1 MFVMSNSYNTTF
13 NLALLLKENLT
24 DLIIPN
30 NYFNRIT
37 SLVLSNNTELKRI
50 VIGDDCFKYV
60 RVVELDSLMELE
72 SLVIG
77 KKSFRIDDS
86 KRSDGTCRIVNCP
99 KLKSITVDRDSFDDY
114 NILELKSLPSLH
126 SIDVKYG
133 SYYRIRSFSLTG
145 LID

>member
-1 MFVMSNSYNTTF
+1 MEWVVGQGEYNKFGVNSVSISNH
-13 NLALLLKENLT
+13 
-24 DLIIPN
+24 
-30 NYFNRIT
+30 T
-37 SLVLSNNTELKRI
+37 SLKRI
-50 VIGDDCFKYV
+50 VIGDECFGSV
-60 RVVELDSLMELE
+60 RLFELDGLFELE
-72 SLVIG
+72 SIVIG
-77 KKSFRIDDS
+77 QRSFRISSS
-86 KRSDGTCRIVNCP
+86 KRADGTCRIVNCP